1 MITKDDESFKIQ
13 KTNRIEP
20 KTLLEQNLLMNV
32 ALISEL
38 VNIVTLVKYELF
50 NAIVNKVIGNSSYAN
65 NLTSVIFRLIETC
78 FLKLLSL
85 LDLLWLTLNF

>member
-38 VNIVTLVKYELF
+38 VNIVSLVKYELF
-50 NAIVNKVIGNSSYAN
+50 NAIVNQVSGHSS
-65 NLTSVIFRLIETC
+65 
-78 FLKLLSL
+78 
-85 LDLLWLTLNF
+85 

>member
-38 VNIVTLVKYELF
+38 VNIVSLVKYELF
-50 NAIVNKVIGNSSYAN
+50 NAIVNQVSGNSSYAN
-65 NLTSVIFRLIETC
+65 N
-78 FLKLLSL
+78 
-85 LDLLWLTLNF
+85 